1 MNSIKIWETKRIFA
15 ALTGLVRPSKNIKT
29 GPMLQLSVLAQ
40 EDKPTTI
47 IKDKKDGLVC
57 GACALKG
64 NMCYVHPL
72 SLNGIWKAVVNQ
84 LVSLVPKKLDPV
96 RFGTYGNPSKLP
108 LNLIKKIAKRCK
120 NWTGYT
126 HDWEVINPRYSDYFM
141 ASIDPFTAAKKGRTA
156 EEDKMIANLIGYR
169 TYRVISSVK
178 ELLMDEILCPHE
190 EKGVQCID
198 CGLCC
203 GTKIKAKNI
212 AIVVGGAPNKVI
224 HYNKQL
230 EKEIK

>member
-1 MNSIKIWETKRIFA
+1 MNSIKIWQTKTIFA
-15 ALTGLVRPSKNIKT
+15 ALTGLVRKSANTKT
-29 GPMLQLSVLAQ
+29 GPMMGISVLAQ

-47 IKDKKDGLVC
+47 IKDKKDGAVC
-57 GACALKG
+57 GDCSLKG
-64 NMCYVHPL
+64 KLCYVNPL
-72 SLNGIWKAVVNQ
+72 SLNGIWKAVVDQ
-84 LVSLVPKKLDPV
+84 LISLLPKKLDPV

-120 NWTGYT
+120 SWTGYT

-141 ASIDPFTAAKKGRTA
+141 ASIDPFTAAKKGRTV
-156 EEDKMIANLIGYR
+156 EEDKMVANLIGYR

-178 ELLMDEILCPHE
+178 ELLIDEILCPHE

-212 AIVVGGAPNKVI
+212 AIVVGGAPSKAT
-224 HYNKQL
+224 YFNKQL
-230 EKEIK
+230 KEIK